1 MPALRNR
8 SLTPAWQNHPYSAHR
23 VRRKMHICLILFPGF
38 PMLAYVLA
46 REVLLLANEC
56 AGQHLFSF
64 QTRTVTGTHVAAADG
79 TAVAGDQPDW
89 HGAQGFDLVLLCA
102 GNDPLNAL
110 PMGLRA
116 FLNRAEATGA
126 TLGGLDGGAV
136 ILAKLG
142 FLAGRTAVL
151 DQSALAELTTA
162 GHTIALT
169 EGAFSCDRQ
178 RLTTAGGMATG
189 DALLAWIAR
198 AHSPT
203 LAARVAETLA
213 HGRIGQAGAQQRLV
227 QAIDPLLDRMQAIMA
242 AHIEHPIP
250 VERVATE
257 LGLSPK
263 QLRLRCRKG
272 LGQTPAQVYNGLRLD
287 RAAQLISGTEL
298 SVQDVARAAGFAS
311 PSAFTRSYHARFG
324 APPRNQ
330 RRARRA
336 GALMRASPDQSDERR
351 SASGHNP

>member
-1 MPALRNR
+1 
-8 SLTPAWQNHPYSAHR
+8 
-23 VRRKMHICLILFPGF
+23 MHICLILFPGF
-38 PMLAYVLA
+38 PMLAHVLA
-46 REVLLLANEC
+46 REVLQLANDC
-56 AGQHLFSF
+56 AGQHLFSV
-64 QTRTVTGTHVAAADG
+64 QTRTVTGTDVVAADG

-102 GNDPLNAL
+102 GHDPLNAL

-136 ILAKLG
+136 ILARLG
-142 FLAGRTAVL
+142 YLTGRTAVL
-151 DQSALAELTTA
+151 DHAALTQLDDK
-162 GHTIALT
+162 GDTIALT

-198 AHSPT
+198 AHSPA
-203 LAARVAETLA
+203 LAARVAESLA

-250 VERVATE
+250 VERVAAE
-257 LGLSPK
+257 LELSPK

-287 RAAQLISGTEL
+287 RAAQLISATEL
-298 SVQDVARAAGFAS
+298 SVQEVARAAGFAS
-311 PSAFTRSYHARFG
+311 PSAFTRSYRARFG
-324 APPRNQ
+324 APPRSQ
-330 RRARRA
+330 RRARRTGEPLGQTSAACDGQRRA
-336 GALMRASPDQSDERR
+336 GGS
-351 SASGHNP
+351 